1 MSYKSIIDDYIHT
14 PIFEGGRNQAL
25 FKAAAACKDEGY
37 TQADT
42 EQALTQK
49 AQGDGLNARE
59 ITQCIQSAFARPVSE
74 LPRLEGGQIGQNL
87 SWDEDLNGLIH
98 APKRKIEVYKAEIP
112 PPGSNWLEDYKRLIE
127 SAFLENEKINIVK
140 NVYERE
146 GKYIPGGKGENSPFE
161 QITNSDS
168 DQFHDWIGHNNGV
181 FVRINPMD
189 GQGGADKNVTSHRHV
204 LVESDTL
211 PPEQQLAIYRELQL
225 PVSGLIHSGGKSV
238 HAWVR
243 VEAENIEQYKKRC
256 AYVYEVL
263 EAQGFEID
271 HSNKNPSRLSRLP
284 GVKRGENY
292 QYLIQERSG
301 QPDFETWVK
310 WWETKANGLPEIE
323 SFEDLARED
332 PPLAP
337 VLIDGVLRQGH
348 KLLIGGPS
356 KAGKSFW
363 LINLALSLSSG
374 KPFFNFAVK
383 PSSVLYVNF
392 EIDRPSFADRVKKTA
407 KALNINNFA
416 NLDVWNLRGKSAGI
430 EELAPQIIRNIKSRN
445 YGAVIL
451 DPTYKFM
458 GNRDENNAGD
468 ITELM
473 NYLDQIAVQT
483 GCSIIIASH
492 FSKGKQGDKN
502 QTDRISGSGVFGR
515 DPDAIVTLSEVKD
528 EPNGYKMEGTLREF
542 KPFDPVGVRFEY
554 PIHVVDDELGQ
565 AEVDGQTQKG
575 INSQELIEAAL
586 TITGGDTAENIP
598 WKTFKA
604 SLNYS
609 DGKLK
614 RFIEGMKPYDG
625 LLIQLIAGYVVIK
638 EG

>member
-1 MSYKSIIDDYIHT
+1 MSYKTIIEDYLQT
-14 PIFEGGRNQAL
+14 PIYQGGRNASL

-37 TQADT
+37 TQTDT
-42 EQALTQK
+42 EQVLKSK
-49 AQGDGLNARE
+49 AQSDGLGYRE
-59 ITQCIQSAFARPVSE
+59 IIQCIQSAFARPVSDA
-74 LPRLEGGQIGQNL
+74 PRIEGGQIGENL
-87 SWDEDLNGLIH
+87 SWDEDLGGLLH

-112 PPGSNWLEDYKRLIE
+112 PPGSNWREDYKTLIE
-127 SAFLENEKINIVK
+127 SAFLPNEQINIVK
-140 NVYERE
+140 TVFERD
-146 GKYIPGGKGENSPFE
+146 GKFIPGGKGDNSPYE
-161 QITNSDS
+161 QITNSDP
-168 DQFHDWIGHNNGV
+168 DKFHQYIGHDNGV
-181 FVRINPMD
+181 YVRINPMD
-189 GQGGADKNVTSHRHV
+189 GQGASDKNVTAFRHV

-211 PPEQQLAIYRELQL
+211 APEEQLAIYRELQL

-256 AYVYEVL
+256 AYIYEVL

-284 GVKRGENY
+284 GVKRGESY
-292 QYLIQERSG
+292 QYLIQDRSG

-323 SFEDLARED
+323 SFVDLFHED

-383 PSSVLYVNF
+383 ASSVLYVNF

-407 KALNINNFA
+407 HALGVTNFK

-430 EELAPQIIRNIKSRN
+430 EELAPQIIRNIKTRK

-515 DPDAIVTLSEVKD
+515 DPDAIVTLSEIKD

-542 KPFDPVGVRFEY
+542 KPFEPVGVRFEY
-554 PIHVVDDELGQ
+554 PIHVVDNELGE
-565 AEVDGQTQKG
+565 AEVDGSTSKG
-575 INSQELIEAAL
+575 ITSQEIVEAAL
-586 TITGGDTAENIP
+586 TITGGDITENIP

-614 RFIEGMKPYDG
+614 RFIENMKEHDD
-625 LLIQLIAGYVVIK
+625 LILKLTAGYVVIK
-638 EG
+638 EV